1 MAEPRPN
8 LLDVLLNG
16 LTAAVPQKPLFGKAY
31 FEFSQAAMVAVYLYT
46 QAAFIGVEY
55 SDRPRIAE
63 MIWDPAQLDG
73 LWRYADEQVQK
84 RDTASNDDRGL
95 RQYFLSTEFP
105 TLYGPA
111 GLLTGLSD
119 LRAVERIARSKI
131 PADGSLR
138 MQWAMYVAEGLTFGL
153 LKPDQVQ
160 RMIEV
165 DFTPSD
171 PASMARS
178 PKCRA
183 GHSSRSTD
191 ARSRPVGSGPLGG
204 RVCASG
210 TVLPRTGGRYFLSR
224 PLDAKEPALRPAP
237 WCIVRGCEC

>member
-1 MAEPRPN
+1 MAEPRSN

-46 QAAFIGVEY
+46 TAAFIGVEY

-63 MIWDPAQLDG
+63 MIWDPAQLDK
-73 LWRYADEQVQK
+73 LWHHTNEQVQK

-111 GLLTGLSD
+111 GMLAGLSD

-131 PADGSLR
+131 TADGSLR
-138 MQWAMYVAEGLTFGL
+138 MQWAMYVAEGLAFGL
-153 LKPDQVQ
+153 LKPDQVG

-171 PASMARS
+171 PASWQRARS
-178 PKCRA
+178 A
-183 GHSSRSTD
+183 GLDIPADQPTLDRD
-191 ARSRPVGSGPLGG
+191 QWALD
-204 RVCASG
+204 
-210 TVLPRTGGRYFLSR
+210 LS
-224 PLDAKEPALRPAP
+224 EGVFALAEQFYPELVAD
-237 WCIVRGCEC
+237 IS